1 MNESQIP
8 ASGAAAAPDI
18 PPATPATENPAPSAQ
33 DTPAAG
39 GTYSAPTG

>member
-8 ASGAAAAPDI
+8 ASGAAAAPDT

-33 DTPAAG
+33 VNC
-39 GTYSAPTG
+39 APKLGRV